1 MKQATIEYET
11 EAGGKRIAVLE
22 SIDIAGDD
30 PMIVLGGIIIALS
43 DRVAALEKRM
53 GNSISA
59 NVGMNTPPELTA
71 DEQLEMDLQP

>member
-11 EAGGKRIAVLE
+11 DAGGKRIALLP

-43 DRVAALEKRM
+43 DRVSALEKQA
-53 GNSISA
+53 GLAVQSA
-59 NVGMNTPPELTA
+59 PAAPVYDPTE
-71 DEQLEMDLQP
+71 EQLEMDLAP